1 MLVSVSPHSTAYKWK
16 GQLGHLLA
24 LLGKL
29 RKQTGG
35 EPPQVN
41 RYLSEVIDFILGSH
55 YGRLVERLTRLPFK
69 EEIAG
74 SNPVP
79 VTRIAGSLFGDYGR

>member
-1 MLVSVSPHSTAYKWK
+1 MKQGELK
-16 GQLGHLLA
+16 GIYPFRRGLCLA
-24 LLGKL
+24 
-29 RKQTGG
+29 T
-35 EPPQVN
+35 
-41 RYLSEVIDFILGSH
+41 

-79 VTRIAGSLFGDYGR
+79 VTKIAGSLFGDYGR

>member
-1 MLVSVSPHSTAYKWK
+1 MEGAIGAFACPP
-16 GQLGHLLA
+16 
-24 LLGKL
+24 GKI

-79 VTRIAGSLFGDYGR
+79 VTNTAVD